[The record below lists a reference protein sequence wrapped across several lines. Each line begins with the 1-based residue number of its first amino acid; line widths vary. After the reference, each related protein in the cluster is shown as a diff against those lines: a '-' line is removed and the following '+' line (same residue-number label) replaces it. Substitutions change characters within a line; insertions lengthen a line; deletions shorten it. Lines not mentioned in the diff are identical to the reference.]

1 MICFTD
7 RYVLRGEPQWMIITR
22 GILAMLFIL
31 GVIVFALFSI
41 VLNPVSETGL
51 MPLKV
56 IRSQSAPEYIL
67 TQPAVWNIVVV
78 SHLLKFV
85 LMLTVAYVCLSC
97 ANLTPQDPTGI

>member
-1 MICFTD
+1 MLCFTD

-51 MPLKV
+51 MPLKE

-67 TQPAVWNIVVV
+67 TQPAVWNIIVV
-78 SHLLKFV
+78 SHL
-85 LMLTVAYVCLSC
+85 AYVCLLC
-97 ANLTPQDPTGI
+97 ANLTP